1 MARLSD
7 FPLSNQERLRALEC
21 QTFESTPF
29 TVGGPLAERRVTIVS
44 TAGLIVRG
52 DRLHGLPSAE
62 FRVIPDD
69 TPVEDVLMNHIS
81 VNFDRTGFQKDMD
94 VAFPRTR
101 LHELATD
108 GFIGSVASRHYSF
121 MGATDPARMTDTAS
135 EVIESMHSD
144 EVDTVLLVP
153 I

>member
-7 FPLSNQERLRALEC
+7 FPRASQERLLALEC

-29 TVGGPLAERRVTIVS
+29 TIGSPLAERRVAIVS

-52 DRLHGLPSAE
+52 DALHGLPSAE

-81 VNFDRTGFQKDMD
+81 VNFDRTGFQQDMD

-101 LHELATD
+101 LHELAAD
-108 GFIGSVASRHYSF
+108 GLIGCVASRHYSF
-121 MGATDPARMTDTAS
+121 MGATDPVKMADAA
-135 EVIESMHSD
+135 EGVIEAMHAD